1 MLVAGNAIVIAP
13 ILPAQSGDGQG
24 VHQAL
29 SRVSLRY
36 GESRN
41 RKIIIL
47 RNIRIFE
54 QGGGGAE

>member
-1 MLVAGNAIVIAP
+1 MLVAGNAVVIAT
-13 ILPAQSGDGQG
+13 ILPAQAGDGQG

-41 RKIIIL
+41 GKIIIL
-47 RNIRIFE
+47 SNICIFE
-54 QGGGGAE
+54 QGGGAE

>member
-1 MLVAGNAIVIAP
+1 MLVAGNAVVIAT
-13 ILPAQSGDGQG
+13 ILPAQAGDGQG

-41 RKIIIL
+41 RKIIL
-47 RNIRIFE
+47 RNMYI
-54 QGGGGAE
+54 

>member
-1 MLVAGNAIVIAP
+1 MLVAGNAVVIAA
-13 ILPAQSGDGQG
+13 ILPAQAGDGQG

-29 SRVSLRY
+29 SRVSLCY

-41 RKIIIL
+41 RKIIL
-47 RNIRIFE
+47 RNICIFE

>member
-1 MLVAGNAIVIAP
+1 MLVAGNAVVIAT

-36 GESRN
+36 GESRK
-41 RKIIIL
+41 RKIIL

-54 QGGGGAE
+54 QGGGAE

>member
-1 MLVAGNAIVIAP
+1 MLVAGNAVVIAT
-13 ILPAQSGDGQG
+13 ILPAQAGDGQG

-36 GESRN
+36 GESRD
-41 RKIIIL
+41 RIIIL